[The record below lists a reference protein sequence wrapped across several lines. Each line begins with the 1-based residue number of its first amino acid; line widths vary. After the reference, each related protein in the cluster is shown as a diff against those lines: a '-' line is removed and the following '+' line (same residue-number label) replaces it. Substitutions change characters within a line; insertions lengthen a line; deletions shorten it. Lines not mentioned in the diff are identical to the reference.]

1 MKTNRIV
8 ASLFAASMIAS
19 PLAYATNGMNLA
31 GYGPVSESM
40 GGVSMAYDNGTAATI
55 NNPATLG
62 FMADGTSRMDVALG
76 DLMPDAA
83 S

>member
-1 MKTNRIV
+1 MKIKKVV
-8 ASLFAASMIAS
+8 ASLFAAGVMVS

-40 GGVSMAYDNGTAATI
+40 GGVSMAYDNGTAAVI

-62 FMADGTSRMDVALG
+62 FRHESAGRGSRRS
-76 DLMPDAA
+76 DA
-83 S
+83 